1 MRLAVCSV
9 NGIAI
14 LPSSNRTPEP
24 PEKAS
29 LAHTAANDRSLDSA
43 TFLGLVAGGDCVL
56 MLAREIRAP
65 SIMQE

>member
-1 MRLAVCSV
+1 MRAGCPQRER
-9 NGIAI
+9 NGT

-43 TFLGLVAGGDCVL
+43 TFLGLVAGGVPLRAD
-56 MLAREIRAP
+56 ARA
-65 SIMQE
+65 

>member
-1 MRLAVCSV
+1 V

-14 LPSSNRTPEP
+14 LPSSNRTPER

-43 TFLGLVAGGDCVL
+43 TFLGLVAGGVL
-56 MLAREIRAP
+56 LAREIRAP
-65 SIMQE
+65 SIMHE